1 MNELWKSVCITDPN
15 KTRLREVNTG
25 RHSFTA
31 IDAYSQIARA
41 TELWGPMGN
50 KWSLRDVEYDYTSI
64 PQLVIMSCNFCYPE
78 GKFPI
83 STACKHTSN
92 KGVIDDDC
100 MKKIQTDIITKA
112 LSYLG
117 FNADIFMGKFDGNK
131 YTNQPPEPKPAP
143 KTPTKG
149 ARVLTTQEAEFVG
162 MAKNHFGEKWPKIEA
177 WTKKAHTQKAIEDT
191 LDKLLKEC
199 PKGFAITDLLDLQEY
214 CLQTMY
220 TEADEPQNLTDAK
233 LLEMSR
239 REFKLDTAEL
249 SAPQINHLALLIES
263 EPPF

>member
-1 MNELWKSVCITDPN
+1 MPVEIHGKQYKTVVERVNELCEKEAGKYSLTTEIVHFNLPIIVMQATLKIGENLFTGHAMEDETKGSIN
-15 KTRLREVNTG
+15 KTSAVENCETSAIGRALASAGYGGEQFASANEVEQAIHQQNT
-25 RHSFTA
+25 
-31 IDAYSQIARA
+31 
-41 TELWGPMGN
+41 
-50 KWSLRDVEYDYTSI
+50 
-64 PQLVIMSCNFCYPE
+64 
-78 GKFPI
+78 
-83 STACKHTSN
+83 
-92 KGVIDDDC
+92 
-100 MKKIQTDIITKA
+100 
-112 LSYLG
+112 
-117 FNADIFMGKFDGNK
+117 
-131 YTNQPPEPKPAP
+131 KPAL
-143 KTPTKG
+143 KTPAQG

-162 MAKNHFGEKWPKIEA
+162 MAKNHLGEKWPKIEA
-177 WTKKAHTQKAIEDT
+177 WTKNPHTQKAIEDT

-220 TEADEPQNLTDAK
+220 TDADEPQNLTDAK